1 VNGVLDR
8 VASVLER
15 RFLLVAFLP
24 VLILGASVTSVLMFA
39 GGRADLWT
47 ARWNSATTSVQ
58 LGFVLAMLATVW
70 LMAGFVDSQT
80 RNITQIYE
88 GYYQIPK
95 LKGLTQGGVE
105 WHKARRAAISPVE
118 VTRLPPALVARG
130 QAQPEFAGSAGE
142 SGDLGSG
149 RYQEELF
156 VLYSDDEDNVMPTR
170 LGNVLRA
177 AEDYSV
183 SRYGADYL
191 LVWPRLAHLCS
202 ERFTRD
208 YEVIRANV
216 DFLLVVATGSA
227 LFGLI
232 SGVGIVALNG
242 SVLMFV
248 CCVLSAAAI
257 SYLAYRTSV
266 QAAIEYGEQMRA
278 SMDLYRLEL
287 LRAMRFGTPRTQEEE
302 LAMWTDF
309 EGMLRRGDKRRSAY
323 VQLPATGGQAPSGT
337 V

>member
-1 VNGVLDR
+1 M
-8 VASVLER
+8 S
-15 RFLLVAFLP
+15 
-24 VLILGASVTSVLMFA
+24 
-39 GGRADLWT
+39 
-47 ARWNSATTSVQ
+47 
-58 LGFVLAMLATVW
+58 
-70 LMAGFVDSQT
+70 
-80 RNITQIYE
+80 
-88 GYYQIPK
+88 
-95 LKGLTQGGVE
+95 
-105 WHKARRAAISPVE
+105 IS
-118 VTRLPPALVARG
+118 
-130 QAQPEFAGSAGE
+130 
-142 SGDLGSG
+142 
-149 RYQEELF
+149 
-156 VLYSDDEDNVMPTR
+156 
-170 LGNVLRA
+170 
-177 AEDYSV
+177 
-183 SRYGADYL
+183 
-191 LVWPRLAHLCS
+191 
-202 ERFTRD
+202 
-208 YEVIRANV
+208 
-216 DFLLVVATGSA
+216 LLVVATGSA